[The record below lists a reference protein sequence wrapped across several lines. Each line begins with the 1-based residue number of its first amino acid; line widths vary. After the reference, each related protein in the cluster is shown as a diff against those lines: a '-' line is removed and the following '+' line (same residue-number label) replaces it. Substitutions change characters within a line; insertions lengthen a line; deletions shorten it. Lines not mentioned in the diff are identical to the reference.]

1 MGDQGDRRLTVRP
14 GGWAGWAL
22 AAGIATGLGVWASCA
37 GGARGVEVGERAPA
51 FSAPDL
57 SGRQVSLDDYRGQV
71 VLVNIWATWCGP
83 CRVEMPSIQALYDR
97 YRDSGF
103 TVLAVSIDQGRGYKE
118 RVKEFVDELSLT
130 FPILLDPE
138 SRVTRIFRTIGV
150 PETFVIDRE
159 GRIVKRVIGAADW
172 DSPSNRALIEKLLGP

>member
-1 MGDQGDRRLTVRP
+1 MADRGRRAKGARGRWARRALAMGVAVGSVA
-14 GGWAGWAL
+14 WAG
-22 AAGIATGLGVWASCA
+22 CA
-37 GGARGVEVGERAPA
+37 DRARGVEVGERAPA

-83 CRVEMPSIQALYDR
+83 CRVEMPSIRALYDR
-97 YRDSGF
+97 YRDAGL
-103 TVLAVSIDQGRGYKE
+103 TVLAVSIDEGPGYKE
-118 RVKEFVDELSLT
+118 KVREFVDELSLD

-138 SRVTRIFRTIGV
+138 SRVTRTFRTIGV
-150 PETFVIDRE
+150 PETFVLDRE

-172 DSPSNRALIEKLLGP
+172 DSQANRALIEELLSR